1 MSLHLLSLRYSLPSD
16 LSAVVIMY
24 GSTPVTSP
32 TSNWADTDLVKEEKP
47 KLDGQAGRGVRAGGA
62 HGGTRA

>member
-16 LSAVVIMY
+16 LSAIVIMY

-32 TSNWADTDLVKEEKP
+32 TSNWADTDLVKEEK
-47 KLDGQAGRGVRAGGA
+47 LDGQAGRGVRAGGA
-62 HGGTRA
+62 HRGTRP